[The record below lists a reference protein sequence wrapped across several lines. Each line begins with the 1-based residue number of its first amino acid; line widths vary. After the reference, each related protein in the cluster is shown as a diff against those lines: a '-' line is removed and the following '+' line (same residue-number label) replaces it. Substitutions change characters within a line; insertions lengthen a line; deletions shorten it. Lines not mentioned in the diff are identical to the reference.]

1 MQFISKVGDIVVLEE
16 DKLYQVMHCIEIE
29 DRGFLVIKKMKM
41 SLESVL
47 DIIPAKLEVAEEVID
62 DQSNYY
68 FQNVKDEATIQA
80 VMAKVKELEE
90 ETE

>member
-1 MQFISKVGDIVVLEE
+1 MQFISKVGDIVMLEE
-16 DKLYQVMHCIEIE
+16 EKLYHVMHCIEIA
-29 DRGFLVIKKMKM
+29 DRGFLVIKKMKV

-47 DIIPAKLEVAEEVID
+47 DLIPAKLEVVEEVID